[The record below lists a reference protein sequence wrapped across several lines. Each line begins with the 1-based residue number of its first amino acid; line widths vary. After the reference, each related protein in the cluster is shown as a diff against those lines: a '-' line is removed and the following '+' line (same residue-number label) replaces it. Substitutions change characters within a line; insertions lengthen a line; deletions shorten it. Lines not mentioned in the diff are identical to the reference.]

1 MELNVN
7 QKKAIYHESGP
18 LLVVAG
24 AGTGKTR
31 VITERIKFLIEEQ
44 KINPQHILALT
55 FTEKAAGEMLSRV
68 DESMP
73 LGYEEPWLSTFHSF
87 ADRILREEALSFGL
101 DPSYKILTRPQEWLL
116 IRENLFK
123 FELDYYRPLGNPTKF
138 ISAMITYFS
147 RLQDENIS
155 PEEFIKFANE
165 SAKLKTQSSKP
176 QLKAQN
182 EDNKYTELAKTYKT
196 YQDLKL
202 QKSVFDFGDLIVWTI
217 KLFKERPQIL
227 KKYRE
232 QFEHIL
238 VDEFQ
243 DTNFAQYE
251 LIKTLAP
258 ADKNPN
264 LIVVGDDDQSI
275 YKFRGASVANILSFK
290 KDYPKAE
297 TVVLTENYRSDE
309 KILDAAYKLIRHND
323 PDRLEVKLG
332 IEKKLKAQSSKRKTE
347 TQNAKLNIVTS
358 SSAEEEAHLVVNEIL
373 KLRKENEYSWKD
385 FAILA
390 RANSHLEPFVLELKK
405 QGIPYQ
411 LLGNRGLFDQEEVRD
426 AGAGLKVIAD
436 LTDSA
441 SLYRLLTSQISPLEN
456 SEVIK
461 IVSNARRKKSPLWE
475 ELKLYQQESKNGGN
489 LISLIERER
498 ERITKALPSEILFN
512 FITQSGYLKPLVE
525 EESTENSLK
534 IRNLNLFLQRVKS
547 YESEQS
553 RANLL
558 EFLDFLKMLEEAGE
572 NPAQA
577 EIEDIDTVNLL
588 TVHSA
593 KGLEFPVVFMVNL
606 VAGRFPT
613 RNRGEAI
620 EFPEE
625 LVKEALPEGDYHIE
639 EERRLFYVGMTR
651 AKDLLYLSFAKNY
664 GGARDSRPSGFIEE
678 TGLKIPELTAKEKK
692 SQLSLFQENDLK
704 LNAPSSQL
712 LSTNYPIPPFLSYSQ
727 LETFGNC
734 PLQYKY
740 RYVLGIPQKESH
752 VLNFG
757 QTLHRTLRDFH
768 KEDLFSKNT
777 TLERLLDL
785 YEGHWIDTGFDSKEQ
800 KEMRKEQGRT
810 LLKAYF
816 ESFPKKLGSPIFIE
830 KKFTV
835 KIGGV
840 DVIGSIDRIDKT
852 TEGIEIVDYKTG
864 SLKDQKE
871 VDKNSQL
878 AIYAIAAKE
887 ALKIEPTTLS
897 LYFLEHNE
905 KLTTRRTDL
914 DLEKKK
920 EEVKKTIEEIGRS
933 DFPAKPSMLC
943 KYCDFKSLCPEYKVE
958 SQ

>member
-347 TQNAKLNIVTS
+347 SQNAKLNIVTS
-358 SSAEEEAHLVVNEIL
+358 SSAQEEAHLVVNEIL

-390 RANSHLEPFVLELKK
+390 RANSHLEPF
-405 QGIPYQ
+405 
-411 LLGNRGLFDQEEVRD
+411 
-426 AGAGLKVIAD
+426 
-436 LTDSA
+436 
-441 SLYRLLTSQISPLEN
+441 
-456 SEVIK
+456 
-461 IVSNARRKKSPLWE
+461 
-475 ELKLYQQESKNGGN
+475 
-489 LISLIERER
+489 
-498 ERITKALPSEILFN
+498 
-512 FITQSGYLKPLVE
+512 
-525 EESTENSLK
+525 
-534 IRNLNLFLQRVKS
+534 
-547 YESEQS
+547 
-553 RANLL
+553 
-558 EFLDFLKMLEEAGE
+558 
-572 NPAQA
+572 
-577 EIEDIDTVNLL
+577 
-588 TVHSA
+588 
-593 KGLEFPVVFMVNL
+593 
-606 VAGRFPT
+606 
-613 RNRGEAI
+613 
-620 EFPEE
+620 
-625 LVKEALPEGDYHIE
+625 
-639 EERRLFYVGMTR
+639 
-651 AKDLLYLSFAKNY
+651 
-664 GGARDSRPSGFIEE
+664 
-678 TGLKIPELTAKEKK
+678 
-692 SQLSLFQENDLK
+692 
-704 LNAPSSQL
+704 
-712 LSTNYPIPPFLSYSQ
+712 
-727 LETFGNC
+727 
-734 PLQYKY
+734 
-740 RYVLGIPQKESH
+740 
-752 VLNFG
+752 
-757 QTLHRTLRDFH
+757 
-768 KEDLFSKNT
+768 
-777 TLERLLDL
+777 
-785 YEGHWIDTGFDSKEQ
+785 
-800 KEMRKEQGRT
+800 
-810 LLKAYF
+810 
-816 ESFPKKLGSPIFIE
+816 
-830 KKFTV
+830 
-835 KIGGV
+835 
-840 DVIGSIDRIDKT
+840 
-852 TEGIEIVDYKTG
+852 
-864 SLKDQKE
+864 
-871 VDKNSQL
+871 
-878 AIYAIAAKE
+878 
-887 ALKIEPTTLS
+887 
-897 LYFLEHNE
+897 
-905 KLTTRRTDL
+905 
-914 DLEKKK
+914 
-920 EEVKKTIEEIGRS
+920 
-933 DFPAKPSMLC
+933 
-943 KYCDFKSLCPEYKVE
+943 
-958 SQ
+958 